1 MRVSPLLLSLA
12 TGVWRVDG
20 GDSVSVLRT
29 VRRAQ
34 EAFETTRRVNLPQR
48 YGGWS
53 GACGERIGRI
63 CYWYEGGGDDETPPE
78 EPSRIREARAR
89 LLAALDQAIEV
100 SPGDE
105 WIVGQRV
112 RYLLEDS
119 QPGQAARA
127 ADECRSARWW
137 CEALTGLVLHVTG
150 DFSGADS
157 VFAIALADMP
167 DDERCAWS
175 DISSLL
181 DGPLADRYRKL
192 DCASRAAFEARWW
205 WLTQPLYSVAG
216 NDRRTEHFARRVMVR
231 IQEGRRTPFG
241 LYWQDDL
248 RDVLVRYGWPTWWT
262 REPPTS
268 PLLYSEPYV
277 TGHSPSPAYHFGVG
291 VHALDE
297 PASAAADDWSLE
309 ARQARERYAPAYAAA
324 FGYLEHQSAVFPR
337 GDSCVV
343 VAAYDLSDDTL
354 FDQRR
359 VTTALALAADE
370 RTVAIARDS
379 GLAGDRAR
387 ALVARTA
394 CQPMVM
400 SLEAIAPRER
410 HVARARYGVS
420 PAPVAG
426 EHPAI
431 SDVLLFD
438 LSPFDSLPRT
448 LDAAVRHVH
457 GSTRIP
463 VGGRIGVYW
472 EVYGLNPGGEGV
484 TASVMVTRGGTGW
497 LRRTAESLGLASRRR
512 EEGIE
517 WDEVFT
523 PDAESHLANRALA
536 LDLSGVSAGRYRIEV
551 TVTER
556 DRASLKAT
564 REIQV
569 VRD

>member
-1 MRVSPLLLSLA
+1 
-12 TGVWRVDG
+12 
-20 GDSVSVLRT
+20 
-29 VRRAQ
+29 
-34 EAFETTRRVNLPQR
+34 
-48 YGGWS
+48 
-53 GACGERIGRI
+53 
-63 CYWYEGGGDDETPPE
+63 
-78 EPSRIREARAR
+78 
-89 LLAALDQAIEV
+89 
-100 SPGDE
+100 
-105 WIVGQRV
+105 
-112 RYLLEDS
+112 
-119 QPGQAARA
+119 
-127 ADECRSARWW
+127 
-137 CEALTGLVLHVTG
+137 
-150 DFSGADS
+150 
-157 VFAIALADMP
+157 
-167 DDERCAWS
+167 
-175 DISSLL
+175 
-181 DGPLADRYRKL
+181 
-192 DCASRAAFEARWW
+192 
-205 WLTQPLYSVAG
+205 
-216 NDRRTEHFARRVMVR
+216 
-231 IQEGRRTPFG
+231 RRTPFG

-291 VHALDE
+291 VHALDD

-370 RTVAIARDS
+370 RTVTIARDS